1 MRKRASLKY
10 NTPWRKSATAIYKK
24 SVDGRLYGT
33 FEVEMDTAQ
42 EYIKQ
47 QKAKGKRITVTQMV
61 IAVIGRVLALD
72 IPDTNA
78 YISRG
83 KIYARDNVGI
93 YTAVN
98 KGGKNEM
105 GGFVVRDIEHKSLL
119 DISREMDERVE
130 KSREIG
136 YDEGAAGKKNVLASL
151 PWPLRDWLF
160 ALVRWWHIVLGKEFK
175 SMNITH
181 DAFGSAMVTNI
192 GTHDLQFGFP
202 ALLPI
207 ANIPLILAIGKIEE
221 RPVVRDGEIVIRNI
235 MPVGATLDHRLFDGA
250 QGGILATSARRY
262 LLDPSSLEIPAADI
276 LKQAKKENA

>member
-1 MRKRASLKY
+1 MRKHASLKY
-10 NTPWRKSATAIYKK
+10 NTPWRRSATAIYKK

-33 FEVEMDTAQ
+33 FEMEMDAVM
-42 EYIKQ
+42 EYIAKQ
-47 QKAKGKRITVTQMV
+47 KDKGIRLTITQII
-61 IAVIGRVLALD
+61 IAAIGRVLALD

-83 KIYARDNVGI
+83 KIYDRENVGV

-105 GGFVVRDIEHKSLL
+105 GGFVLRDIEHKSIF
-119 DISREMDERVE
+119 DISKEMEERVGQ
-130 KSREIG
+130 SRKDGHE
-136 YDEGAAGKKNVLASL
+136 EGAGQKKNLLAGL
-151 PWPLRDWLF
+151 PWPLRNWLF
-160 ALVRWWHIVLGKEFK
+160 NFVRWWHIILGKEFK

-207 ANIPLILAIGKIEE
+207 ANIPLILAIGKIEP
-221 RPVVRDGEIVIRNI
+221 RPVVRDGEIVIRHI

-262 LLDPSSLEIPAADI
+262 ILDPECLETPAAEFMNKD
-276 LKQAKKENA
+276 

>member
-1 MRKRASLKY
+1 MRRHASLKY

-33 FEVEMDTAQ
+33 FEAEMDAVLN
-42 EYIKQ
+42 YINKQ
-47 QKAKGKRITVTQMV
+47 KEKGIRITITQVV

-83 KIYARDNVGI
+83 KIYARENVGI

-105 GGFVVRDIEHKSLL
+105 GGFVVRDIEHKSIF
-119 DISREMDERVE
+119 DITREMDERVE
-130 KSREIG
+130 KSREEG
-136 YDEGAAGKKNVLASL
+136 YEEGAGEKKNFLALL
-151 PWPLRDWLF
+151 PWPFRNWLF
-160 ALVRWWHIVLGKEFK
+160 GFVRWWHIILGKEFK

-221 RPVVRDGEIVIRNI
+221 RPVVRNGEIVIRSI

-250 QGGILATSARRY
+250 QGGILATAARRY
-262 LLDPSSLEIPAADI
+262 ILDPECLETPAAEYTD
-276 LKQAKKENA
+276 KG

>member
-1 MRKRASLKY
+1 MPKHASLKY
-10 NTPWRKSATAIYKK
+10 NTPWRRSATAIYKK
-24 SVDGRLYGT
+24 SVDGRLFGT
-33 FEVEMDTAQ
+33 FEMEMDAVM
-42 EYIKQ
+42 EYIAKH
-47 QKAKGKRITVTQMV
+47 KGKGIRLTITQIV
-61 IAVIGRVLALD
+61 IAAIGRVLALD

-93 YTAVN
+93 YTSVN

-105 GGFVVRDIEHKSLL
+105 GGFVLRDIEHKSIF
-119 DISREMDERVE
+119 DISKEMDERVGQ
-130 KSREIG
+130 SRKDGHE
-136 YDEGAAGKKNVLASL
+136 EGAGQKKDLLAGL
-151 PWPLRDWLF
+151 PWPLRNWLF
-160 ALVRWWHIVLGKEFK
+160 NFVRWWHIILGKEFK

-207 ANIPLILAIGKIEE
+207 ANIPLILAIGKIEP
-221 RPVVRDGEIVIRNI
+221 RPVVRDGEITIRNI

-262 LLDPSSLEIPAADI
+262 ILDPQCLETPAAEFMD
-276 LKQAKKENA
+276 KD